1 MKPVIL
7 AIDQGTTSTRAM
19 LFGGDGKKLASHA
32 VSLRQIYPAN
42 GWVEHDATEIW
53 HAALACCRAVLKQT
67 KPGQVMAIGVTNQ
80 RETSVI
86 WDRATGKPLYNAIVW
101 QDRRT
106 AQRCAALKAQ
116 GIADRDMQTG
126 NFFVSPQYANPAP
139 NEPNQQ
145 RLTGYQVSNQLQIR
159 LNDVAALGPT
169 LDRLVAAGANQIN
182 SVNFAI
188 RDSAALLNEARA
200 KAVADA
206 RAKAETYAKAAG
218 VTLGPILSIS
228 EDGGN
233 APRPMMAM
241 TMRAEKFTPIMVGE
255 ESISANVSI
264 IWIIQ

>member
-1 MKPVIL
+1 MTSRFWLIL
-7 AIDQGTTSTRAM
+7 AA
-19 LFGGDGKKLASHA
+19 F
-32 VSLRQIYPAN
+32 
-42 GWVEHDATEIW
+42 
-53 HAALACCRAVLKQT
+53 AALATPVAAQTAPRTLAMSGRGEMRAAPDSATLSAGVSSSAPTAAAALAANNARMQKVL
-67 KPGQVMAIGVTNQ
+67 
-80 RETSVI
+80 
-86 WDRATGKPLYNAIVW
+86 
-101 QDRRT
+101 
-106 AQRCAALKAQ
+106 AALKAQ

>member
-1 MKPVIL
+1 MTSRFWLIL
-7 AIDQGTTSTRAM
+7 AA
-19 LFGGDGKKLASHA
+19 F
-32 VSLRQIYPAN
+32 
-42 GWVEHDATEIW
+42 
-53 HAALACCRAVLKQT
+53 AALATPVAAQTAPRTLSMSGSGEMRAAPDSATLSAGVSASAPTAAAALSANNVRMQKVL
-67 KPGQVMAIGVTNQ
+67 
-80 RETSVI
+80 
-86 WDRATGKPLYNAIVW
+86 
-101 QDRRT
+101 
-106 AQRCAALKAQ
+106 AALKAQ

-126 NFFVSPQYANPAP
+126 NFSVSPQYANAAP
-139 NEPNQQ
+139 NEPP

-169 LDRLVAAGANQIN
+169 LDRLVAAGANQVN

-206 RAKAETYAKAAG
+206 RDKAQTYARAAG

-228 EDGGN
+228 EEGGN

-241 TMRAEKFTPIMVGE
+241 AMRAEKFTPIMAGE

-264 IWIIQ
+264 IWVIQ